1 MDGTVSVSPRA
12 QPAPA
17 RRGVLRR
24 LLRHRSG
31 AVGLWLT
38 ALFVLLAVVG
48 PWIAP
53 YDPAIP
59 DYTNLSGGVSPT
71 HWLGTDPFGRDTL
84 SRVLAG
90 ARYSISIGLSAT
102 VIGALVGGLWGLWA
116 GFSGGLVETLSMRLV
131 DIMLAFPGIL
141 IAIGLVTLTG
151 PGVGPVIFASAL
163 FGVPVFAR
171 LTRGS
176 TLAIKERAFIEA
188 AQGLGARGGR
198 VMLRHVLPSVVS
210 PVLVFATLRSGITL
224 LVASGLSFLGLGVQ
238 APAPEWGGMLS
249 DAQLYLTVQPLL
261 AFAPGVSITLAVLG
275 FNLLGDGL
283 RDVLDPTVSE

>member
-1 MDGTVSVSPRA
+1 MVSV
-12 QPAPA
+12 APKTA
-17 RRGVLRR
+17 PGRGRSGAFHR

-31 AVGLWLT
+31 AIGLWLT
-38 ALFVLLAVVG
+38 TLFVVLAVAG

-53 YDPAIP
+53 YDPATP
-59 DYTNLSGGVSPT
+59 DYSNLSGGISAA

-102 VIGALVGGLWGLWA
+102 IIGALVGGLWGLWA
-116 GFSGGLVETLSMRLV
+116 GFTGGLVETLSMRLIDV
-131 DIMLAFPGIL
+131 MLAFPGIL
-141 IAIGLVTLTG
+141 IAIGLITLTG

-188 AQGLGARGGR
+188 AHGMGASSWR
-198 VMLRHVLPSVVS
+198 VMLRYVLPSVVS
-210 PVLVFATLRSGITL
+210 PILVFATLRSGVTL
-224 LVASGLSFLGLGVQ
+224 LIASGLSFLGLGVQ
-238 APAPEWGGMLS
+238 PPTPEWGAMLS

-261 AFAPGVSITLAVLG
+261 AFAPGIVITLAVLG

-283 RDVLDPTVSE
+283 RDVLDPTVSD